1 MKQVEAE
8 KKKSVHIQSE
18 RPVMTGV
25 KCKKKKTQHAFAG
38 GEYVKD
44 GR

>member
-25 KCKKKKTQHAFAG
+25 KCKKKNTTRFCR
-38 GEYVKD
+38 
-44 GR
+44 GRVCERW

>member
-8 KKKSVHIQSE
+8 KKKKSVHIQSE

-25 KCKKKKTQHAFAG
+25 KCKKKTQHAFAG

>member
-8 KKKSVHIQSE
+8 KKKKSVHIQSE

-25 KCKKKKTQHAFAG
+25 KCKKKKHNTLLQGASM
-38 GEYVKD
+38 
-44 GR
+44 

>member
-8 KKKSVHIQSE
+8 KKKKSVHIQSE

-25 KCKKKKTQHAFAG
+25 KCKKKHNTLLQGASM
-38 GEYVKD
+38 
-44 GR
+44 